1 MAQIDPKYLLLGLC
15 TTLAVACSATPT
27 PSFTTIPAAKYSLT
41 LKVNGND
48 SATKI
53 AQEYAGTI
61 IAWHPDDGFAILG
74 VNQAPAQDERW
85 LGLEENNGS
94 LNNPEVQP
102 GSDLALPVPESVQS
116 DGAYWS
122 SGWTGW
128 NNSVSSVW
136 AGGIKVWVTGNG
148 ILPTREQNTAVWE
161 ALNLQTAWNN
171 SSKLGDGIKVAV
183 IDTGIDVAHPI
194 FQGRLAPADEWADF
208 VSYDAFPQ
216 EEGQPTDAAF
226 GHGTGIA
233 GLIAQVAPKAKI
245 LPIRVLNS
253 NGQGDEL
260 ELVTAL
266 GWAIAKKAN
275 IINLSLGSRQSS
287 IGIDLMIQA
296 ATRLGIV
303 VVASVGNNN
312 KYGSNFP
319 ASSALG
325 NPKVLAVGSST
336 FRKGFL
342 GTTYSRSW
350 YSNYGGEVSAVVPG
364 ENLFSSFPGNAGKV
378 WNGTSFSTALMSGAM
393 ALRMAQKPLS
403 TTPSLM
409 VKSSS
414 TGLLGT
420 PDLATQVN
428 FACYCGEID
437 FGRLQT
443 R

>member
-1 MAQIDPKYLLLGLC
+1 MARIDPKYLLLGLC
-15 TTLAVACSATPT
+15 TTLAVSCSVTPT
-27 PSFTTIPAAKYSLT
+27 PTGITTPTAQYSLT
-41 LKVNGND
+41 IKVNGND

-61 IAWHPDDGFAILG
+61 IAWHPEDGFAILG

-85 LGLEENNGS
+85 LGLEENNSS

-128 NNSVSSVW
+128 NNASNVW
-136 AGGIKVWVTGNG
+136 AGGVKVWVTGNG
-148 ILPTREQNTAVWE
+148 VLPTREQNTAVWD
-161 ALNLQTAWNN
+161 AVKLQAAWN
-171 SSKLGDGIKVAV
+171 SSKKLGDGIKVAV
-183 IDTGIDVAHPI
+183 IDTGIDLLHPI
-194 FQGRLAPADEWADF
+194 FQGRLVPANEWADF
-208 VSYDAFPQ
+208 VAYDANPQ
-216 EEGQPTDAAF
+216 EDGQPADAGF

-260 ELVTAL
+260 DLVTAL

-287 IGIDLMIQA
+287 IGIDLMIKA
-296 ATRLGIV
+296 ATRMGIV

-312 KYGSNFP
+312 QLGSNFP
-319 ASSALG
+319 ASSAKS
-325 NPKVLAVGSST
+325 NPSVLAVASSK
-336 FRKGFL
+336 FRKELL
-342 GTTYSRSW
+342 GTSYSRSW
-350 YSNYGGEVSAVVPG
+350 YSNYGSDISVAVPG
-364 ENLFSSFPGNAGKV
+364 ENLFTSYPGNAGKS
-378 WNGTSFSTALMSGAM
+378 WNGTSFSAALMSGAM
-393 ALRMAQKPLS
+393 ALRMAEKPLS
-403 TTPSLM
+403 TTVASM

-420 PDLATQVN
+420 PDLGTQIN
-428 FACYCGEID
+428 FLCSCGEID